1 MKKISSYL
9 FMACFLWLTFP
20 YTNEK
25 KASGS
30 SDYMTDDE
38 SLAVIKVS
46 GVDALPETNHG
57 ITIPEKGIIV
67 DTIKCKKNQKF
78 SYALYLPGHYNPIL
92 RWPVIYIFDPAARGS
107 VAVKNFKQAA
117 EHYGYI
123 VACSNNS
130 RNGSLNNSIESA
142 KYMFD
147 DVENRFSPD
156 FKRIYTAGFSGG
168 SRIAA
173 LVAVT
178 THTIAGVIGCGAGF
192 PNGKELQPSRSDS
205 FIYIGIVG
213 EKDMNYLE
221 MFDLE
226 QELNS
231 NKIVA
236 RLITTDADHSWPDP
250 KIIDDA
256 VAWLELK
263 EMAKGT
269 RPGEQVFIDKQF
281 KNQTGQAVKMGMN
294 GKWFEAAKQY
304 RYLLRDFPN
313 QPDIAQY
320 RIRLDSIEK
329 SDAYLKD
336 VRRWNNIKKK
346 EMNMYKTFMVSMN
359 DAFMAEMFTDSI
371 KVFWKG
377 EISSLKRTERSQ
389 NKDEQCMAARLL
401 DWLGVI
407 CWEEG
412 KNYLNSND
420 YRKAVVAYQIL
431 NMLQP
436 DNANSFYNLSR
447 AYAFQ
452 KRNNESLTS
461 LEKAIKLGIKN
472 RSVVENDSAFLL
484 LKNDKHYKMLLNTIQ

>member
-1 MKKISSYL
+1 MNLRFRILTL
-9 FMACFLWLTFP
+9 FHIICFLILDLTLYSHTSF
-20 YTNEK
+20 NKE
-25 KASGS
+25 
-30 SDYMTDDE
+30 
-38 SLAVIKVS
+38 
-46 GVDALPETNHG
+46 NG
-57 ITIPEKGIIV
+57 ISIPGKGIIV

-78 SYALYLPGHYNPIL
+78 SYALYLPGNYNPIL
-92 RWPVIYIFDPAARGS
+92 KWPVIYMFDPSGRGS
-107 VAVKNFKQAA
+107 IAIKNFKQAA

-123 VACSNNS
+123 IACSNNS

-147 DVENRFSPD
+147 DVKNRFSTD

-168 SRIAA
+168 SRVAA
-173 LVAVT
+173 LVALT
-178 THTIAGVIGCGAGF
+178 THAIAGVIGCGAGF
-192 PNGKELQPSRSDS
+192 PNGKELQPRESDS
-205 FIYIGIVG
+205 FVYIGIVG

-226 QELNS
+226 QELIS

-236 RLITTDADHSWPDP
+236 RLITTDANHNWPEP

-269 RPGEQVFIDKQF
+269 RSGEQIFIDKQF
-281 KNQTGQAVKMGMN
+281 KNQMGQAVKMGMN

-313 QPDIAQY
+313 QPDIVQY

-336 VRRWNNIKKK
+336 VRRWNNIRTK
-346 EMNMYKTFMVSMN
+346 ELSMYNTFMVSMN
-359 DAFMAEMFTDSI
+359 AAFMSEIFTDSI

-377 EISSLKRTERSQ
+377 EISSLKKTERSQ
-389 NKDEQCMAARLL
+389 NKDEQCMAARLSG
-401 DWLGVI
+401 WLGVI

-412 KNYLNSND
+412 TNYLKSND
-420 YRKAVVAYQIL
+420 YRKAVVAFQIL

-452 KRNNESLTS
+452 NQNNESLTS
-461 LEKAIKLGIKN
+461 LAMAVKLGFKTRPVIE
-472 RSVVENDSAFLL
+472 SDSAFRT
-484 LKNDKHYKMLLNTIQ
+484 LKNDNHFKMLLNTIK